1 MRDVAGAR
9 LTTDDLTRRIEG
21 WRGESVVVAREP
33 ETDTWMFI
41 ALHDTRMGPAVGG
54 TRMKTYST
62 LGDGLLDALRLAE
75 GMTYKW
81 AGVGIPFGGGKAV
94 LATRETLTGDRRHR
108 VLERYGRLLGSLRGA
123 FRTGVDLGT
132 TPEDMKVVSDA
143 APYVMGIL
151 HGHSTDP
158 GPFTA
163 LGVLAGIRAAL
174 QSRFGTDSLEGR
186 SVLIQ
191 GVGDVGQPL
200 AEMLADAGAR
210 LVMCDIDEDTAG
222 AWADRLGGTVV
233 APADMAGADVDIY
246 APCAVG
252 ATVNPETVPLLRC
265 HIVAGSA
272 NNQLATSEDADRLH
286 ERGILYA
293 PDYIINA
300 GGAIAF
306 GRMQLGVTEGQQLR
320 SEVEAIGDTLAEV
333 FEEAA
338 AAKESPVH
346 AAQRRAER
354 FLATRESGSA

>member
-1 MRDVAGAR
+1 MR
-9 LTTDDLTRRIEG
+9 
-21 WRGESVVVAREP
+21 
-33 ETDTWMFI
+33 
-41 ALHDTRMGPAVGG
+41 
-54 TRMKTYST
+54 TYST
-62 LGDGLLDALRLAE
+62 LGDGLLDAMRLAE

-94 LATRETLTGDRRHR
+94 LATRETLTGDRRGR

-163 LGVLAGIRAAL
+163 LGVFAGMRAAL
-174 QSRFGTDSLEGR
+174 QSRFGTDSFEGR

-200 AEMLADAGAR
+200 AGLLAEAGAR

-222 AWADRLGGTVV
+222 TWAERLGGTVV
-233 APADMAGADVDIY
+233 APADMADAEVDIY
-246 APCAVG
+246 SPCAVG
-252 ATVNPETVPLLRC
+252 ATINPEAVSRLRC
-265 HIVAGSA
+265 QIVAGSA
-272 NNQLATSEDADRLH
+272 NNQLATTEDADRLH

-306 GRMQLGVTEGQQLR
+306 GRIQLGVTEGEQIR
-320 SEVEAIGDTLAEV
+320 SEVEAIGDTLAEI

-338 AAKESPVH
+338 VAGESPVH

-354 FLATRESGSA
+354 FLATPEAGSA